1 MSITLQ
7 DNQWYVSGDILVDN
21 ANAVLSESSALEI
34 TDDLQIDFSAVNDVD
49 TAALSLLI
57 EWQRRAL
64 AVNRKVEFKNLP
76 ESLISLAALYGVTDF
91 IPLSTNS

>member
-7 DNQWYVSGDILVDN
+7 DNQWLVSGDILVDN
-21 ANAVLSESSALEI
+21 ANAVLSESKTLEI
-34 TDDLQIDFSAVNDVD
+34 TEDLQIDFSAVRDVD

-64 AVNRKVEFKNLP
+64 EANKKVEFKKLP

-91 IPLSTNS
+91 IPLRVN

>member
-1 MSITLQ
+1 MTSITLQ
-7 DNQWYVSGDILVDN
+7 DNQWHVSGDILVDN
-21 ANAVLSESSALEI
+21 ANAVLSESNALEI
-34 TDDLQIDFSAVNDVD
+34 IDDLQIDFSAVNDVD

-64 AVNRKVEFKNLP
+64 AVNRKVTFRKLP

-91 IPLSTNS
+91 IPLSAN